1 MHLDFSFAQAEHGG
15 TCLHPL
21 HIFALL
27 CFWTAD
33 SVAAFR
39 IQILPQMPTPSPGDN
54 LVSDKKKY
62 AKMGIRSPVQA
73 VSIESG
79 CKLYLELELRNIC

>member
-1 MHLDFSFAQAEHGG
+1 MEAHAYTHYTS
-15 TCLHPL
+15 
-21 HIFALL
+21 LL
-27 CFWTAD
+27 CF
-33 SVAAFR
+33 AFELLILLLHLEFR
-39 IQILPQMPTPSPGDN
+39 SSLRCQPPPPEIIWFQI
-54 LVSDKKKY
+54 KKKY